1 MPFEMFQRFGDWFEQ
16 RAEYR
21 KQALASLRKR
31 EGLPAS
37 KRLVGAF
44 YQRKDR
50 AFYPEPPG
58 REVFLDTAMYPNG
71 RGGYSQFAK
80 GKQEQPSIWVPA
92 ERGKGLGAYIPTHE
106 VEALWGQES
115 GFEIP
120 EVAEDGRLLANELR
134 DLDRDAAGMELG
146 GRVSHGRES
155 EPVPDL
161 VLADTSD
168 EEVDARLQDY
178 LKRGKQ

>member
-37 KRLVGAF
+37 KRIVGAF

-71 RGGYSQFAK
+71 RGGYSSFALGTRK
-80 GKQEQPSIWVPA
+80 GMSREEAEQHWGRPSD
-92 ERGKGLGAYIPTHE
+92 
-106 VEALWGQES
+106 
-115 GFEIP
+115 FEILD
-120 EVAEDGRLLANELR
+120 VASDGRKLEDELR

-146 GRVSHGRES
+146 SRVSHGRES
-155 EPVPDL
+155 EQAPG
-161 VLADTSD
+161 LALANLSD
-168 EEVDARLQDY
+168 EEVEQRLQEY
-178 LKRGKQ
+178 MKRGRE